1 MATTETVRQIL
12 DAAGEVFADKGFKET
27 TVREIC
33 AKAGVNLA
41 AINYHFGDKERLYIE
56 AVKDARNVL
65 EAEVPLPD
73 GVDLADPEDALRAFI
88 RTLARRML
96 NRDVP
101 SWRHSLLVLEFM
113 NPSRACEEMM
123 QESIV
128 PFMDRLLGIIRQLM
142 PTDVPD
148 HTVRQLGLSIIAQCA
163 YYRLQERVVSMLTP
177 VDEMEKH
184 FSPEL
189 IGEHI
194 ARFSIAAIR
203 GYDCSDHLDS
213 TEVSS

>member
-1 MATTETVRQIL
+1 MATPETVRQIL
-12 DAAGEVFADKGFKET
+12 DAAGEVFAEKGFKQT

-65 EAEVPLPD
+65 EADVPLPD
-73 GVDLADPEDALRAFI
+73 GLEQSDPEVALRVFI
-88 RTLARRML
+88 RTLANRML
-96 NRDVP
+96 NRNVE
-101 SWRHSLLVLEFM
+101 SWRHGLLVREFM

-128 PFMDRLLGIIRQLM
+128 PTMDRLLGIIRQLM
-142 PTDVPD
+142 PPDVPR
-148 HTVRQLGLSIIAQCA
+148 HTVRQLGFSIISQCA

-177 VDEMEKH
+177 ADEMTEH
-184 FSPEL
+184 FSPEAL
-189 IGEHI
+189 AEHI
-194 ARFSIAAIR
+194 TRFSIAAVR
-203 GYDCSDHLDS
+203 AYDSIDRLDHNQ
-213 TEVSS
+213 VPQ